1 MTNSVKNF
9 ELTKV
14 LAKDNDKSLS
24 PKEQKQRIEQ
34 KLKSL
39 MNQKS
44 EFSSSDVASLRNQAN
59 ALENIAAL
67 AEKIADAI
75 EKGKVEKLDKKKKE
89 DIKKVL
95 MQQLGIPAEFVDQLG
110 LLSKAGPDALR
121 EAASVYR
128 SEANNRRAEADLKA
142 TEIDNINRSIEALEQ
157 ARDRYSAQ
165 TNNDQQSVQ
174 NFINKGLREQIVRD
188 NAEEEYHQALIQAE
202 VQSNK
207 RSTVSL

>member
-44 EFSSSDVASLRNQAN
+44 EFSSSDVTSLRNQAN
-59 ALENIAAL
+59 ALENVAAL

-95 MQQLGIPAEFVDQLG
+95 MQQLIPAEFVDQLG

-142 TEIDNINRSIEALEQ
+142 TEN
-157 ARDRYSAQ
+157 
-165 TNNDQQSVQ
+165 
-174 NFINKGLREQIVRD
+174 
-188 NAEEEYHQALIQAE
+188 
-202 VQSNK
+202 
-207 RSTVSL
+207 